1 MNKAT
6 RVRML
11 AGLILCTWFGSSAT
25 AHNPVEFL
33 EVVDGKPLTSIEHP
47 IEVKSVLDQERA
59 TIDLLGPHH
68 FSLSA
73 GCLGRSPKAEKAF
86 LAWYKIENPK
96 PMTSR
101 KVKVL
106 DLVRGMKTEPFEIT
120 TAEYFL
126 TPAQR
131 ITTGPPSE
139 VPVGLDHYKA
149 YRIVDA
155 PALELEVEIKGSV
168 GDGKRTVGRPVLLC
182 VPAEEWHHA
191 EYFPATH
198 PSGCFVVYELDAS
211 ELSEQYSFIDQFGLN
226 QLGASASRWLCV
238 RGALSSK

>member
-6 RVRML
+6 RARLL

-86 LAWYKIENPK
+86 
-96 PMTSR
+96 
-101 KVKVL
+101 
-106 DLVRGMKTEPFEIT
+106 
-120 TAEYFL
+120 
-126 TPAQR
+126 
-131 ITTGPPSE
+131 PSE

-182 VPAEEWHHA
+182 VPAEEWHHE
-191 EYFPATH
+191 EYFPVTH

-226 QLGASASRWLCV
+226 QLGASTSRWLCV